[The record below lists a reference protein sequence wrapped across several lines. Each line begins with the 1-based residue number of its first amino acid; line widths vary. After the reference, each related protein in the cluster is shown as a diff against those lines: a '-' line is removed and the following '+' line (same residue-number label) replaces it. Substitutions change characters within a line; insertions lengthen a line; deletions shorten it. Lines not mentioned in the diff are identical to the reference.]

1 MKQTHIGQYGEILNI
16 NIYNKVHLY
25 NSVMDK
31 WIHIET
37 NINKATR
44 IINTED
50 FYVECPSQ
58 TRLKNVFD
66 IMGIEY
72 NTFSIDR
79 RNYIFCNEAYDFDM
93 LFKDKNNIKVYTI
106 KELENKC
113 GIHKMV
119 GDTVTIEQKNYVI
132 TSVND
137 NDIAIA
143 EYGSSKRS
151 FHISDIEPVNSF
163 IVNNYIIIK

>member
-16 NIYNKVHLY
+16 DFYNIAYLY

-31 WIHIET
+31 WIRIKT
-37 NINKATR
+37 DISKATR

-50 FYVECPSQ
+50 FYVECSSQ

-79 RNYIFCNEAYDFDM
+79 RNYIFCNIAYDSDM
-93 LFKDKNNIKVYTI
+93 LFKDKDNIKVYTI

-119 GDTVTIEQKNYVI
+119 GDTVTIEHKNYVM

-143 EYGSSKRS
+143 EYGSSKLS
-151 FHISDIEPVNSF
+151 FHISDIEPVNIF

>member
-1 MKQTHIGQYGEILNI
+1 MKMKQTHIGQYGEILNI
-16 NIYNKVHLY
+16 DFYNIAYLY

-31 WIHIET
+31 WIRIKT
-37 NINKATR
+37 DISKATR

-50 FYVECPSQ
+50 FYVECSSQ

-79 RNYIFCNEAYDFDM
+79 RNYIFCNTAYDFDM
-93 LFKDKNNIKVYTI
+93 LFKDKDNIKVYTI

-119 GDTVTIEQKNYVI
+119 GDTVMIEQKNYVI

-137 NDIAIA
+137 NNIAIA
-143 EYGSSKRS
+143 ECGCSKCS
-151 FHISDIEPVNSF
+151 FHLTDIETLSVF
-163 IVNNYIIIK
+163 AVTKTI